1 MKVSKERVSR
11 RDFLRLSAVT
21 ALSGIGATALA
32 ACGPAPG
39 QGASGDMAADEPAM
53 AQQTIT
59 YWDWWGPAANETSK
73 ALFDRL
79 PVALGESNPELELNY
94 QNVPFG
100 EYFVKFLAAHAA
112 DDTPDVMHSSVYWAR
127 DFYDKGALLDLTPS
141 IEVTPDL
148 APENFLDGA
157 LLQATKGPA
166 QYGVLGEGPDSNQI
180 FFNIDLF
187 EEAGVTTDPDEIAT
201 WGWADFTDAAKE
213 LTKRD
218 GDEVVQSG
226 FLIATPT
233 AQTLSVWASCHDVGF
248 YSKNDAGIENGIG
261 FNEKNAAVN
270 GLNWFLDMLHVH
282 QVSQPIAPERQDWAQ
297 FQQGKTAMASSGPW
311 KYGPLTNDLP
321 DLNWFTMLWPAA
333 PVDGGKQ
340 GSAHWNN
347 MLVVPTKSP
356 NKDAGWAFLEF
367 WCGLGWMLERFA
379 IGSWLAPRKDFYETP
394 EYKAALQELPVL
406 NMVPLA
412 SASGTPLVYIQQSAL
427 DAVIKPIL
435 EAAILQETEPEAAI
449 EQLVDECTEVM
460 VNAGYS

>member
-1 MKVSKERVSR
+1 MKNLRNGVSR

-21 ALSGIGATALA
+21 ALSGIGASALA
-32 ACGPAPG
+32 ACAPAPES
-39 QGASGDMAADEPAM
+39 SGDMAGEAPAA

-79 PVALGESNPELELNY
+79 PVALGEANPELELNY

-112 DDTPDVMHSSVYWAR
+112 DDAPDVMHSSVYWAR
-127 DFYDKGALLDLTPS
+127 DIYDKGALLDLTPS

-148 APENFLDGA
+148 APDKFLDGA

-180 FFNIDLF
+180 FFNTDLF
-187 EEAGVTTDPDEIAT
+187 EEAGVTTDPDEIAQ
-201 WGWADFTDAAKE
+201 WDWAEFTEAAKE

-226 FLIATPT
+226 FLVGTPT
-233 AQTLSVWASCHDVGF
+233 AATLSIWASCHNVGF
-248 YSKNDAGIENGIG
+248 YSKNDAGIENGVG

-270 GLNWFLDMLHVH
+270 GLNWFLDLLHVD
-282 QVSQPIAPERQDWAQ
+282 QVSQEIAPERQDWAQ
-297 FQQGKTAMASSGPW
+297 FQQGKAAMATSGPW
-311 KYGPLTNDLP
+311 QYGPLRNDIP
-321 DLNWFTMLWPAA
+321 ELNWFTMLFPAA
-333 PVDGGKQ
+333 PVEGGKQ
-340 GSAHWNN
+340 GTAHWNN
-347 MLVVPTKSP
+347 MLVVPTRSP

-367 WCGLGWMLERFA
+367 WCGLDWMLERFA
-379 IGSWLAPRKDFYETP
+379 IGDWMAPRNDFYETP
-394 EYKAALQELPVL
+394 EYLAKLQEIPVL

-412 SASGTPLVYIQQSAL
+412 SAAGTPLVYIQQSAL
-427 DAVIKPIL
+427 NAVMKPIL
-435 EAAILQETEPEAAI
+435 EAAILQEMEPEAAI
-449 EQLVDECTEVM
+449 DQLVVECNEIM
-460 VNAGYS
+460 ADAGYS

>member
-1 MKVSKERVSR
+1 MKNLRNRVSR

-21 ALSGIGATALA
+21 ALSGIGASALA
-32 ACGPAPG
+32 ACASGPES
-39 QGASGDMAADEPAM
+39 SGDMAGGAPAV

-112 DDTPDVMHSSVYWAR
+112 DDAPDVMHSSVYWAR
-127 DFYDKGALLDLTPS
+127 DIYDKGALLDLTPS

-148 APENFLDGA
+148 APDKFLDGA

-180 FFNIDLF
+180 FFNTDLF
-187 EEAGVTTDPDEIAT
+187 EEAGVTTDPDEIAQ
-201 WGWADFTDAAKE
+201 WDWAEFTEAAKE

-226 FLIATPT
+226 FLVGTPT
-233 AQTLSVWASCHDVGF
+233 AATLSIWASCHNVGF

-270 GLNWFLDMLHVH
+270 GLNWFLDLLHVD
-282 QVSQPIAPERQDWAQ
+282 QVSQEIAPERQDWAQ
-297 FQQGKTAMASSGPW
+297 FQQGKAAMATSGPW
-311 KYGPLTNDLP
+311 QYGPLRNDIP
-321 DLNWFTMLWPAA
+321 ELNWFTMLFPAA
-333 PVDGGKQ
+333 PVEGGKQ
-340 GSAHWNN
+340 GTAHWNN
-347 MLVVPTKSP
+347 MLVVPTRSP

-367 WCGLGWMLERFA
+367 WCGLDWMLERFA
-379 IGSWLAPRKDFYETP
+379 IGDWMAPRKDFYETP
-394 EYKAALQELPVL
+394 EYLAKLQEIPVL

-412 SASGTPLVYIQQSAL
+412 SAAGTPLVYIQQSAL
-427 DAVIKPIL
+427 NAVMKPIL
-435 EAAILQETEPEAAI
+435 EAAILQEMEPEAAI
-449 EQLVDECTEVM
+449 DQLVVECNEIM
-460 VNAGYS
+460 ADAGYS

>member
-1 MKVSKERVSR
+1 MKNLRNRVSR

-21 ALSGIGATALA
+21 ALSGIGASALA
-32 ACGPAPG
+32 ACASAPES
-39 QGASGDMAADEPAM
+39 SGDMAGEAPAA
-53 AQQTIT
+53 AQETIT

-112 DDTPDVMHSSVYWAR
+112 DDAPDVMHSSVYWAR
-127 DFYDKGALLDLTPS
+127 DIYDKGALLDLTPS

-148 APENFLDGA
+148 APDKFLDGA

-166 QYGVLGEGPDSNQI
+166 QYGVLGEGPDSSQI
-180 FFNIDLF
+180 FFNTDLF
-187 EEAGVTTDPDEIAT
+187 DEAGVTTDPDEIAQ
-201 WGWADFTDAAKE
+201 WDWAEFTEAAKE

-226 FLIATPT
+226 FLVGTPT
-233 AQTLSVWASCHDVGF
+233 AQTLSIWASCHNVGF

-270 GLNWFLDMLHVH
+270 GLNWFLDMLHVD
-282 QVSQPIAPERQDWAQ
+282 QVSQEIAPERQDWAQ
-297 FQQGKTAMASSGPW
+297 FQQGKAAMAQSGPW
-311 KYGPLTNDLP
+311 QYGPLRNDIP
-321 DLNWFTMLWPAA
+321 ELNWFTMLFPAA
-333 PVDGGKQ
+333 PVEGGKQ
-340 GSAHWNN
+340 GTAHWNN
-347 MLVVPTKSP
+347 MLVVPTRSP

-367 WCGLGWMLERFA
+367 WCGLDWMLERFA
-379 IGSWLAPRKDFYETP
+379 IGDWMAPRKDFYETP
-394 EYKAALQELPVL
+394 EYLAKLQEIPVL

-412 SASGTPLVYIQQSAL
+412 SAVGTPLVYIQQSAL
-427 DAVIKPIL
+427 NAVMKPIL
-435 EAAILQETEPEAAI
+435 EAAILQEMEPEAAI
-449 EQLVDECTEVM
+449 DQLVGECNEIM
-460 VNAGYS
+460 ADAGYS

>member
-1 MKVSKERVSR
+1 MKNVRNRVSR

-21 ALSGIGATALA
+21 ALSGIGASALA
-32 ACGPAPG
+32 ACAPEPES
-39 QGASGDMAADEPAM
+39 SGDMAGGAPAV

-112 DDTPDVMHSSVYWAR
+112 DDAPDVMHSSVYWAR
-127 DFYDKGALLDLTPS
+127 DIYDKGALLDLTPS

-148 APENFLDGA
+148 APDNFLDGA

-180 FFNIDLF
+180 FFNTDLF
-187 EEAGVTTDPDEIAT
+187 EEAGVTTDPDEIAQ
-201 WGWADFTDAAKE
+201 WDWAEFTEAAKE

-226 FLIATPT
+226 FLVGTPT
-233 AQTLSVWASCHDVGF
+233 AATLSIWASCHNVGF
-248 YSKNDAGIENGIG
+248 YSKNDAGIENGVG

-270 GLNWFLDMLHVH
+270 GLNWFLDLLHVD
-282 QVSQPIAPERQDWAQ
+282 QVSQEIAPERQDWAQ
-297 FQQGKTAMASSGPW
+297 FQQGKAAMATSGPW
-311 KYGPLTNDLP
+311 KYGTLRNDIP
-321 DLNWFTMLWPAA
+321 ELNWFTMLFPAA
-333 PVDGGKQ
+333 PVEGGKQ
-340 GSAHWNN
+340 GTAHWNN
-347 MLVVPTKSP
+347 MLVVPTRSP

-367 WCGLGWMLERFA
+367 WCGLDWMLERFA
-379 IGSWLAPRKDFYETP
+379 IGDWMAPRKDFYETP
-394 EYKAALQELPVL
+394 EYLAKLQEIPVL

-412 SASGTPLVYIQQSAL
+412 SAAGTPLVYIQQSAL
-427 DAVIKPIL
+427 NAVMKPIL
-435 EAAILQETEPEAAI
+435 EAAILQEMEPEAAI
-449 EQLVDECTEVM
+449 DQLVVECNEIM
-460 VNAGYS
+460 ADAGYS

>member
-1 MKVSKERVSR
+1 MKNLRNRVSR

-21 ALSGIGATALA
+21 ALSGIGASALA
-32 ACGPAPG
+32 ACAPAP
-39 QGASGDMAADEPAM
+39 ASSGDMAGEAPAA

-112 DDTPDVMHSSVYWAR
+112 DDAPDVMHSSVYWAR
-127 DFYDKGALLDLTPS
+127 DIYDKGALLDLTPS

-148 APENFLDGA
+148 APDNFLDGA

-180 FFNIDLF
+180 FFNTDLF
-187 EEAGVTTDPDEIAT
+187 EEAGVTTDPDEIAQ
-201 WGWADFTDAAKE
+201 WDWAEFTEAAKE

-226 FLIATPT
+226 FLVGTPT
-233 AQTLSVWASCHDVGF
+233 AATLSIWASCHNVGF

-270 GLNWFLDMLHVH
+270 GLNWFLDLLHVD
-282 QVSQPIAPERQDWAQ
+282 QVSQEIAPERQDWAQ
-297 FQQGKTAMASSGPW
+297 FQQGKAAMATSGPW
-311 KYGPLTNDLP
+311 KYGTLRNDIP
-321 DLNWFTMLWPAA
+321 ELNWFTMLFPAA
-333 PVDGGKQ
+333 PVEGGKQ
-340 GSAHWNN
+340 GTAHWNN
-347 MLVVPTKSP
+347 MLVVPTRSP

-367 WCGLGWMLERFA
+367 WCGLDWMLERFA
-379 IGSWLAPRKDFYETP
+379 IGDWMAPRKDFYETP
-394 EYKAALQELPVL
+394 EYLAKLQEIPVL

-412 SASGTPLVYIQQSAL
+412 SAAGTPLVYIQQSAL
-427 DAVIKPIL
+427 NAVMKPIL
-435 EAAILQETEPEAAI
+435 EAAILQEMEPEAAI
-449 EQLVDECTEVM
+449 DQLVVECNEIM
-460 VNAGYS
+460 ADAGYS

>member
-1 MKVSKERVSR
+1 MKNLRNRVSR

-21 ALSGIGATALA
+21 ALSGIGASALA
-32 ACGPAPG
+32 ACAPAPES
-39 QGASGDMAADEPAM
+39 SGDMAGEAPAA

-112 DDTPDVMHSSVYWAR
+112 DDAPDVMHSSVYWAR
-127 DFYDKGALLDLTPS
+127 DIYDKGALLDLTPS

-148 APENFLDGA
+148 APDKFLDGA

-180 FFNIDLF
+180 FFNTDLF
-187 EEAGVTTDPDEIAT
+187 EEAGVTTDPDEIAQ
-201 WGWADFTDAAKE
+201 WDWAEFTEAAKE

-226 FLIATPT
+226 FLVGTPT
-233 AQTLSVWASCHDVGF
+233 AATLSIWASCHNVGF

-270 GLNWFLDMLHVH
+270 GLNWFLDLLHVD
-282 QVSQPIAPERQDWAQ
+282 QVSQEIAPERQDWAQ
-297 FQQGKTAMASSGPW
+297 FQQGKAAMATSGPW
-311 KYGPLTNDLP
+311 QYGPLRNDIP
-321 DLNWFTMLWPAA
+321 ELNWFTMLFPAA
-333 PVDGGKQ
+333 PVEGGKQ
-340 GSAHWNN
+340 GTAHWNN
-347 MLVVPTKSP
+347 MLVVPTRSP

-367 WCGLGWMLERFA
+367 WCGLDWMLERFA
-379 IGSWLAPRKDFYETP
+379 IGDWMAPRKDFYETP
-394 EYKAALQELPVL
+394 EYLAKLQEIPVL

-412 SASGTPLVYIQQSAL
+412 SAAGTPLVYIQQSAL
-427 DAVIKPIL
+427 NAVMKPIL
-435 EAAILQETEPEAAI
+435 EAAILQEMEPEAAI
-449 EQLVDECTEVM
+449 DQLVVECNEIM
-460 VNAGYS
+460 ADAGYS

>member
-1 MKVSKERVSR
+1 MKNLRNGVSR

-21 ALSGIGATALA
+21 ALSGIGASALA
-32 ACGPAPG
+32 ACAPAPES
-39 QGASGDMAADEPAM
+39 SGDMAGGAPAV

-112 DDTPDVMHSSVYWAR
+112 DDAPDVMHSSVYWAR
-127 DFYDKGALLDLTPS
+127 DIYDKGALLDLTPS

-148 APENFLDGA
+148 APDNFLDGA

-180 FFNIDLF
+180 FFNTDLF
-187 EEAGVTTDPDEIAT
+187 EEAGVTTDPDEIAQ
-201 WGWADFTDAAKE
+201 WDWAEFTEAAKE

-226 FLIATPT
+226 FLVGTPT
-233 AQTLSVWASCHDVGF
+233 AATLSIWASCHNVGF

-270 GLNWFLDMLHVH
+270 GLNWFLDLLHVD
-282 QVSQPIAPERQDWAQ
+282 QVSQEIAPERQDWAQ
-297 FQQGKTAMASSGPW
+297 FQQGKAAMATSGPW
-311 KYGPLTNDLP
+311 KYGTLRNDIP
-321 DLNWFTMLWPAA
+321 ELNWFTMLFPAA
-333 PVDGGKQ
+333 PVEGGKQ
-340 GSAHWNN
+340 GTAHWNN
-347 MLVVPTKSP
+347 MLVVPTRSP

-367 WCGLGWMLERFA
+367 WCGLDWMLERFA
-379 IGSWLAPRKDFYETP
+379 IGDWMAPRKDFYETP
-394 EYKAALQELPVL
+394 EYLAKLQEIPVL

-412 SASGTPLVYIQQSAL
+412 SAAGTPLVYIQQSAL
-427 DAVIKPIL
+427 NAVMKPIL
-435 EAAILQETEPEAAI
+435 EAAILQEMEPEAAI
-449 EQLVDECTEVM
+449 DQLVVECNEIM
-460 VNAGYS
+460 ADAGYS